1 MSSSWGKRIRKDMT
15 NLEILYNF
23 CGQSC
28 LCCCFLCCHCLCCRC
43 LCHCC
48 SCHCLCLRLQQQKHT
63 FRLLLR
69 RCHCCCLRCH
79 YDILY
84 NKNLL
89 SAFFFV
95 TIILASNFS
104 LLLTLLPPI
113 IPANVQ
119 DDWDYY
125 RDNDGVFDG
134 NEKDFDEEEEDN
146 INDLMP

>member
-1 MSSSWGKRIRKDMT
+1 MSSSWGKRNRKDMT
-15 NLEILYNF
+15 NLQILYNF
-23 CGQSC
+23 CFCYC
-28 LCCCFLCCHCLCCRC
+28 LCCYCLCVVVFVVVVFVVFVFNNK
-43 LCHCC
+43 
-48 SCHCLCLRLQQQKHT
+48 KHT